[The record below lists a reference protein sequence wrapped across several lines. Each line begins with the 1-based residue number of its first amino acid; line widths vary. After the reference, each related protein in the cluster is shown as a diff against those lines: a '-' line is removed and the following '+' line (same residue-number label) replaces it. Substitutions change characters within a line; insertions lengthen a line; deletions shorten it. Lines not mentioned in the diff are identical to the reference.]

1 MRNPCFKTL
10 VLGFGLCMTSQPAF
24 PGPAQELAV
33 VDVVFADQE
42 LAKCVQ
48 KYSAEQGY
56 RTVAEVKEIPCFN
69 LGIHS
74 LAGLELFSEALVID
88 VSVNDIS
95 DFSPLYE
102 LGAGLGYLDI
112 HGNHIACSILP
123 LLSRYLPHAFLVG
136 LDPRTCELDRPAP
149 TPPAPTPPAP
159 TPPAPT
165 PSAPTP
171 PAPTSSTPTPPAPTP
186 SAPTPPA
193 PPVDPLP
200 APGFAEVVEIVSSH
214 CGSCHMNG
222 RHKGGVRLDSE
233 EDMLGNRSRVLGSIR
248 RGRMPPRGYG
258 FASSLEGQKL
268 MTYLGSLT
276 TRTPGG
282 ESPNGD
288 CRGGH
293 GHEEDFGDHRH
304 GCHEGDDDLL
314 AL

>member
-1 MRNPCFKTL
+1 
-10 VLGFGLCMTSQPAF
+10 
-24 PGPAQELAV
+24 V

-69 LGIHS
+69 RGIHS
-74 LAGLELFSEALVID
+74 LAGIEWFSEALVID

-95 DFSPLYE
+95 DFSPLYD
-102 LGAGLGYLDI
+102 LGAQLGYLDI
-112 HGNHIACSILP
+112 HDNHIACSILP
-123 LLSRYLPHAFLVG
+123 VLSRYLPHAFLVG

-149 TPPAPTPPAP
+149 PAPPAPTPPPA
-159 TPPAPT
+159 PPA
-165 PSAPTP
+165 
-171 PAPTSSTPTPPAPTP
+171 
-186 SAPTPPA
+186 PPA

-258 FASSLEGQKL
+258 FASSPEGQKL

-293 GHEEDFGDHRH
+293 GHEEDFADHRH
-304 GCHEGDDDLL
+304 GCHEGDDDFL